1 VYSNSFIKAIT
12 SLSKKQLSPEQEW
25 NLVSLKLNSVFYSV
39 FCEIEVSCNVK
50 DWVGGRKIEF
60 HLIETLEQKFLC
72 KSNQLLESPLFQ
84 LIEILKINLTTWSKR
99 KKERK
104 NDSINWKIGHSI
116 NWPKRRSAN
125 RIFWSAEKWHK
136 KSFYQVKNTTFEK
149 LTFDLLAFSQKI
161 YFIQLKPLSFT
172 IATLPL

>member
-1 VYSNSFIKAIT
+1 MYSNSFIKAIT
-12 SLSKKQLSPEQEW
+12 SLSKKQLSPDQEW

-84 LIEILKINLTTWSKR
+84 LIEILEIDQIIWSK
-99 KKERK
+99 KKERQK
-104 NDSINWKIGHSI
+104 DSINWL
-116 NWPKRRSAN
+116 KRRSAD
-125 RIFWSAEKWHK
+125 RIFWLKNGT
-136 KSFYQVKNTTFEK
+136 KSFDQ
-149 LTFDLLAFSQKI
+149 LTFDLTTFSPKI
-161 YFIQLKPLSFT
+161 YFIKLKLSFSTATQLKKKLSEY
-172 IATLPL
+172 LNNYK